1 MAELTLAQELQEV
14 NAAIS
19 AGLKRESYTTST
31 GITYKAA
38 DLNTLR
44 MLRREILENINAF
57 GSDYIMGQETQP
69 CGNTSFVSFS

>member
-1 MAELTLAQELQEV
+1 MATLREELAEV

-19 AGLKRESYTTST
+19 AGLKRESYTTRD

-44 MLRREILENINAF
+44 ILRREILENINAF
-57 GSDYIMGQETQP
+57 GSNHVMGQETEP
-69 CGNTSFVSFS
+69 CGNTSLVSFS